1 MNETVQYGC
10 TEVLNFGC
18 PLCWWCWS
26 QVMAQRELSQHVL
39 MGHRAVTG
47 GQRHSVIHDS
57 LQEQMSSGYLS
68 SPIISPL
75 LTRREKYVHGENIMF
90 F

>member
-1 MNETVQYGC
+1 
-10 TEVLNFGC
+10 
-18 PLCWWCWS
+18 
-26 QVMAQRELSQHVL
+26 MAQRELSQHVL